1 MKAIVYRR
9 HGPPDVLSC
18 EEIEEPTPH
27 DGEVLIRVRAA
38 SVNPLDWHLI
48 RGEPY
53 FIRFMTGLRKSKLK
67 RPGVDVSGQVEA
79 IGRNVTQFK
88 HGDEVFGSCRG
99 AFAEFACAPE
109 SALAVKP
116 RNATFEQAASVPV
129 AGFTALQALR
139 DKGRIRPGQRVLV
152 NGASGG
158 VGTFAVQIAKSFGA
172 DVTGVCST
180 RNVEMV
186 RSIGADRVIDYTKE
200 DFTRSESRYG
210 LVLDAYANHSL
221 SEYRRVLEPTGKY
234 VIVGGPWTGVTRLLA
249 HLIAASLSSRFSKRK
264 VLTLMARSRKEDL
277 VALRE
282 LIEAGRVKPV
292 INRTCTLDDVP
303 QAVRYMEEGHPGG
316 KVVITLE
323 KEKPA

>member
-1 MKAIVYRR
+1 MRAIVYRR

-18 EEIEEPTPH
+18 EEIEKPTPQ

-48 RGEPY
+48 RGEP
-53 FIRFMTGLRKSKLK
+53 FIARLMVGQRSSKLK
-67 RPGVDVSGQVEA
+67 RPGVDVSGEVDA

-88 HGDEVFGSCRG
+88 RGDEVFGSCRG

-116 RNATFEQAASVPV
+116 RNATFEQAAALPV
-129 AGFTALQALR
+129 AGFTALQGLR
-139 DKGRIRPGQRVLV
+139 DKGQIRPGQKVLV

-186 RSIGADRVIDYTKE
+186 RSIGADRVIDYTQE
-200 DFTRSESRYG
+200 DFTQSGSRYD
-210 LVLDAYANHSL
+210 LVLDTFANHSL
-221 SEYRRVLEPTGKY
+221 SEYRRVLNPTGRY
-234 VIVGGPWTGVTRLLA
+234 VIVGGPWTGLIRLLA
-249 HLIAASLSSRFSKRK
+249 HLIAAALSSRFSKRK
-264 VLTLMARSRKEDL
+264 VLTLMARNKKEDL
-277 VALRE
+277 VVLRE
-282 LIEAGRVKPV
+282 LIETGKVNPV
-292 INRTCTLDDVP
+292 IDRTYTLEEAP
-303 QAVRYMEEGHPGG
+303 QAVRHMEEGHPRG

-323 KEKPA
+323 GDRKA